1 MLCKDP
7 SKRLNAAQ
15 VLAHSWVLDCAQLA
29 QEPYLQD
36 SLNRE
41 QLEIPGVSF
50 STAFIAKDQAYSFT
64 YESPETGEDQQG
76 QSHTLASSF
85 SSFLVN
91 DNTLCSASGG
101 FSFRN
106 HDESGGIEL
115 SSPVS
120 SILSFTFSP
129 RIAVER
135 DFLFD
140 TEGTDSK
147 LDAIH
152 KEVFLGKLP
161 ALSDTFVPVNRGI
174 GEMTQ
179 KIEIRQEGFNGS
191 KLSSIHSRRNHTIK
205 TWRARSI

>member
-1 MLCKDP
+1 MMQ
-7 SKRLNAAQ
+7 RLHMDYG
-15 VLAHSWVLDCAQLA
+15 LAESN
-29 QEPYLQD
+29 P
-36 SLNRE
+36 
-41 QLEIPGVSF
+41 
-50 STAFIAKDQAYSFT
+50 DQASSFT

-91 DNTLCSASGG
+91 DNTLY
-101 FSFRN
+101 

-120 SILSFTFSP
+120 SILSLTFSP

-191 KLSSIHSRRNHTIK
+191 KLSSIHLCMH
-205 TWRARSI
+205 

>member
-1 MLCKDP
+1 MMQ
-7 SKRLNAAQ
+7 RLHMDYA
-15 VLAHSWVLDCAQLA
+15 LAESN
-29 QEPYLQD
+29 PD
-36 SLNRE
+36 SLNRG
-41 QLEIPGVSF
+41 QLEIAGVSF
-50 STAFIAKDQAYSFT
+50 STPFIAQDQASSFT

-120 SILSFTFSP
+120 SILSLTFSP

-152 KEVFLGKLP
+152 KEVFLG
-161 ALSDTFVPVNRGI
+161 
-174 GEMTQ
+174 
-179 KIEIRQEGFNGS
+179 
-191 KLSSIHSRRNHTIK
+191 
-205 TWRARSI
+205 